1 MFNTSTLK
9 QCWQCGLEP
18 ILFFND
24 FQARRKDG
32 KPLTEDDR
40 IFLRTNKSLII
51 AEIKSI
57 SFGERIGGEKLYG
70 ALLEDC
76 QRAGRYVGVYRE
88 GK

>member
-1 MFNTSTLK
+1 MFGTPTLK

-18 ILFFND
+18 ILFFDD
-24 FQARRKDG
+24 FQARRKNG

-40 IFLRTNKSLII
+40 IFLRTNKPLII

-70 ALLEDC
+70 ALLEDR
-76 QRAGRYVGVYRE
+76 QRTSRHVGVHRE